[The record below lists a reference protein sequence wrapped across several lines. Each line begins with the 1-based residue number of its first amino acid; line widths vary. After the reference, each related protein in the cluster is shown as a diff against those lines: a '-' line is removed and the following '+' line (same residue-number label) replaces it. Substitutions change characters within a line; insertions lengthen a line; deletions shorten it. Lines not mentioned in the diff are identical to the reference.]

1 MFTSINIKTKLKFI
15 KYNPLWRL
23 RIIRLCSLMAAIL
36 FFGVPPT
43 YGDVDLADFPLFTQI
58 NPPPTN
64 LMILQDDSGS
74 MTYEILVRGAYDGQF
89 PNPDSTATQGYCY
102 VFDNMGDGYNY
113 TNEWRHLGKEG
124 RKYWRSQWHEYNVIY
139 YNPHAV
145 YEPWPGYEGKT
156 FSDADTEAPL
166 VHPLQGITLDLDA
179 ESFSVKLVDDAKGRA
194 IKTLEVPWAHYFA
207 KSIDGNVYLV
217 IMDNAAGENKY
228 YIVTT
233 DGADEPLD
241 KVKSVKLAADP
252 PVDLDRDYDLD
263 RQNFANWFTYH
274 RRREFEAKAAIAH
287 VLADADFDD
296 LRMGVLGINNKIIIP
311 LKPVRAVIGGKFE
324 DKSDEIMEE
333 MYQYVSRGGTPLKG
347 GLQKIGEYF
356 RVNDGDLQ
364 GEKGD
369 PPYPADGGACQQSF
383 TIVVT
388 DGYYSDNGHTFEGNT
403 DGNESE
409 PYGDWGGGKAPY
421 SDKYKDTLA
430 DIAMYYYANDLN
442 QKLDNFLPTNKFDQ
456 AEHQHMVT
464 FAVAFGVS
472 GTLNHNDYEDDRTNP
487 NYMRYITKKDPPREY
502 GDYVVW
508 PYVSGARQ
516 PESID
521 DLWHATVNSRG
532 VFVNAGEPEK
542 LVEGL
547 REIIKDIK
555 GREPTSVASVSTNGD
570 QFYVEM
576 GPDLFILQSSY
587 SYIDY
592 LWFGDVKAY
601 AVDQVTGEVAD
612 PKWSAADELL
622 NTPWQT
628 RHILTFDGEKS
639 GQLFVYNDLTED
651 QKMDLGNDAEDTLEF
666 IRGKDPDSGGNRIN
680 MLGDIVHSSPVFFD
694 DVVYFGAND
703 GMLHAV
709 NAEDGKEVFAY
720 VPHLVFKKLKKLA
733 DPDYTHEFYVDATPT
748 VQKGKDLLKAGG
760 EQTILVSGLGK
771 GGQGIFALDV
781 TKPDRDNMTKDK
793 VLWEFGNTHIQ
804 KDEDDD
810 EGAEVNE
817 DDMGYSFSKPVV
829 VKSYSEAYPWIVI
842 FGNGYNSKNGQSVL
856 FILDAKTGKLIKKLP
871 AGSGPDNGLSS
882 PIAVHIDFDD
892 VVDFVYAGD
901 LEGNL
906 WKFDLVSENPLDW
919 DVAFQDGTK
928 PIALFSATDPS
939 GNPQSITTRPD
950 VMFHPEKHGLMV
962 CFGTGRLLADSDL
975 ARTQTQTLYGIW
987 DYGDTVFEAPDGWSP
1002 DDDDEYV
1009 GRFESRNRAERMV
1022 SNPDL
1027 SKNVKLREQIAT
1039 DFEVTSGETTVGVR
1053 ILTANKPVWDTK
1065 PDPDGNGQFPDPTD
1079 SDNND
1084 VGWYLDLDVSAGER
1098 VISDVILRDGILI
1111 AIGFIPSQTR
1121 CKSGGESIF
1130 MELDAFT
1137 GGTIGAIQF
1146 DLNDDGIVDDDDLI
1160 EVEIDGK
1167 LVKLP
1172 PSGKKLAGLV
1182 QSPAIVQLT
1191 ETSEMKY
1198 LSSSS
1203 GGIVNIAERRAKTGI
1218 AYWMEVYPD

>member
-1 MFTSINIKTKLKFI
+1 
-15 KYNPLWRL
+15 
-23 RIIRLCSLMAAIL
+23 MAAFL
-36 FFGVPPT
+36 FLGALPT
-43 YGDVDLADFPLFTQI
+43 HGDVDLADFPLFTKV

-113 TNEWRHLGKEG
+113 RDEWRYLGKEG
-124 RKYWRSQWHEYNVIY
+124 RKYWRSQWHAYNVVY

-145 YEPWPGYEGKT
+145 YEPWPNYQGQT
-156 FSDADTEAPL
+156 FSDADTEEPL
-166 VHPLQGITLDLDA
+166 VHPLQDITLDLDA
-179 ESFSVKLVDDAKGRA
+179 ESFTVDLVVEKIGSVALTSLA
-194 IKTLEVPWAHYFA
+194 VPWAHYFA

-233 DGADEPLD
+233 DGAAEPLD
-241 KVKSVKLAADP
+241 KVKTVTLAADP
-252 PVDLDRDYDLD
+252 PEDLYRDYVSD

-274 RRREFEAKAAIAH
+274 RRREFVAKAAIAH

-296 LRMGVLGINNKIIIP
+296 LRMGILGINSKVIIP
-311 LKPVRAVIGGKFE
+311 LKPVRAVIDGKFE

-333 MYQYVSRGGTPLKG
+333 MYQYASRGGTPLKG
-347 GLQKIGEYF
+347 GLEKIGEYF
-356 RVNDGDLQ
+356 RVNDGYLQ

-369 PPYPADGGACQQSF
+369 SPYPADGGACQQAF
-383 TIVVT
+383 ALVVT
-388 DGYYSDNGHTFEGNT
+388 DGYYSDTGHKLIDNT
-403 DGNESE
+403 ETNPDGSEST
-409 PYGDWGGGKAPY
+409 PYVDWGGSKPPY
-421 SDKYKDTLA
+421 SDEYENTLA
-430 DIAMYYYANDLN
+430 DIAMYYYANDL
-442 QKLDNFLPTNKFDQ
+442 QPKLDDLLPTNKFDQ

-472 GTLNHNDYEDDRTNP
+472 GTLNHKDYEDDRTND
-487 NYMRYITKKDPPREY
+487 NYMRYITQKDPPREY

-508 PYVSGARQ
+508 PYVGGARQ

-521 DLWHATVNSRG
+521 DLWHATVNGRG

-555 GREPTSVASVSTNGD
+555 GREPTSVASASTNGD
-570 QFYVEM
+570 QFFAKM

-587 SYIDY
+587 RYVEY

-612 PKWSAADELL
+612 PKWSAAEELL
-622 NTPWQT
+622 DTPWQT

-639 GQLFVYNDLTED
+639 GKLFVYNDLTED
-651 QKMDLGNDAEDTLEF
+651 QKKDLGNDAEDTLEF
-666 IRGKDPDSGGNRIN
+666 IRGKDPESGKNRVNI
-680 MLGDIVHSSPVFFD
+680 MGDVVHSSPVFFD

-709 NAEDGKEVFAY
+709 NAKNGKEMFAY
-720 VPHLVFKKLKKLA
+720 VPNLVFEKLKKLA
-733 DPDYTHEFYVDATPT
+733 DPDYDHEFYVDATPT
-748 VQKGKDLLKAGG
+748 VQKGKNLLKNGS

-771 GGQGIFALDV
+771 GGKGLFALDV
-781 TKPDRDNMTKDK
+781 TLPDKDNMTKDK
-793 VLWEFGNTHIQ
+793 VLWEFGNTHIK

-810 EGAEVNE
+810 EDAKDNE

-842 FGNGYNSKNGQSVL
+842 FGNGYDSKNGQSVL
-856 FILDAKTGKLIKKLP
+856 FILDAKTGNVIRKIP

-882 PIAVHIDFDD
+882 SIAVDIDFDE

-906 WKFDLVSENPLDW
+906 WKFDLVSENPKEW
-919 DVAFQDGTK
+919 DVAFKNGTK

-939 GNPQSITTRPD
+939 GDPQPITTRPD
-950 VMFHPEKHGLMV
+950 VMFHPEKHGVMV

-975 ARTQTQTLYGIW
+975 ARTQIQTLYGIW

-1002 DDDDEYV
+1002 DDDKEFV
-1009 GRFESRNRAERMV
+1009 GEFVSRSEDDGVRNL
-1022 SNPDL
+1022 SNPYL
-1027 SKNVKLREQIAT
+1027 SDKVKLLKQTAS
-1039 DFEVTSGETTVGVR
+1039 DFEVKSEEGKVTVR
-1053 ILTANKPVWDTK
+1053 ILTEEKPVWDTRA
-1065 PDPDGNGQFPDPTD
+1065 DPDGNGQFPDPTD
-1079 SDNND
+1079 SEEND
-1084 VGWYLDLDVSAGER
+1084 VGWYLDLDVYAGER

-1111 AIGFIPSQTR
+1111 AIGFIPSQSR
-1121 CKSGGESIF
+1121 CSSGGDSVF
-1130 MELDAFT
+1130 MELNAFT

-1146 DLNDDGIVDDDDLI
+1146 DLHDDGIVDEDDTI
-1160 EVEIDGK
+1160 EVKIDGK

-1191 ETSEMKY
+1191 EATEMKY